1 MLSTIKGDVTGA
13 VSAAT
18 ITLPMLIRLLPETYK
33 RVEGIIR
40 EGDRDRDLSGY
51 LRITYKCP
59 PP

>member
-1 MLSTIKGDVTGA
+1 MEVLAGLSDEEMEMVEN
-13 VSAAT
+13 
-18 ITLPMLIRLLPETYK
+18 RLLPETYK

-40 EGDRDRDLSGY
+40 EGDRDRDLPGY